1 MTRRTLLDFFADVTS
16 DATAKNAQFLV
27 YDDGYRTWTWTY
39 GDLAAAAHGFARR
52 LRDEHIAAGQAIA
65 IWSENRPEWIAALW
79 GALLE
84 GVVLVPIDYRDVAG
98 FPAESRRASST
109 PRRSSSATRS
119 MPSAL
124 GIGAAD
130 LESGGDLPATP
141 EAISGCRP
149 HESRSFRLRRTS
161 TPTTTAEIIFTSGA
175 TAEPKGVVLT
185 HKNILANIVPIER
198 EMAKYKKYTRPFR
211 PIRFLNLLPL
221 SHMFGQAMA
230 TFVPPMLP
238 GLVVFTRSYS
248 PDDIVRQIR
257 ERRISVL
264 VCVPKILEVLRDYI
278 IRVAPEAAEPP
289 PAGHALGEA
298 VVALPPDPPDV
309 RVQVLGDGRRRGA
322 ARSGARGVLGPP
334 RVPRRPGLRADR
346 DGARS

>member
-16 DATAKNAQFLV
+16 DTAAKNAQFLA

-39 GDLAAAAHGFARR
+39 GDLAAASRGFARR
-52 LRDEHIAAGQAIA
+52 LRDEGVAPGQAIA

-84 GVVLVPIDYRDVAG
+84 GVVLVPIDYRTSPDFLLRVAG
-98 FPAESRRASST
+98 IVDAKAILVGEAVD
-109 PRRSSSATRS
+109 A
-119 MPSAL
+119 SAL
-124 GIGAAD
+124 GTGRAVWNLAELFRSKPEVASD
-130 LESGGDLPATP
+130 PETRLPPSTFAQATVDKP
-141 EAISGCRP
+141 ASHIEP
-149 HESRSFRLRRTS
+149 TS
-161 TPTTTAEIIFTSGA
+161 TAEIIFTSGA

-198 EMAKYKKYTRPFR
+198 EMAKYKKYTVPFR

-278 IRVAPEAAEPP
+278 VRVAPEAAEPP
-289 PAGHALGEA
+289 PAGMHWAQA
-298 VVALPPDPPDV
+298 VVALPARCTGCSASSSGRWWSAP
-309 RVQVLGDGRRRGA
+309 RRSIRSSRRSGDGWG
-322 ARSGARGVLGPP
+322 SSWS
-334 RVPRRPGLRADR
+334 R
-346 DGARS
+346 DTA